1 MNDKILVVTHPD
13 DTLLQGIRI
22 AHIDLTEEQSS
33 IVSSGLLNCNV
44 GGNVINY
51 VWKLNEP
58 TEWLL
63 DKLLKSDI
71 IFFNAE
77 SPNQTLVGWL
87 AAQRNSYYFGNLK
100 DLQLVNDRTIYT
112 VDYVSTLLEKISKNY
127 EQI

>member
-1 MNDKILVVTHPD
+1 MNDRILVVTYPD

-44 GGNVINY
+44 GDNVINY

-58 TEWLL
+58 TDWLL

-71 IFFNAE
+71 IFFNAD
-77 SPNQTLVGWL
+77 SSNQTLVGWL
-87 AAQRNSYYFGNLK
+87 TAQRNSYYFGNLK
-100 DLQLVNDRTIYT
+100 DLRPVNDRTIYT
-112 VDYVSTLLEKISKNY
+112 VDYVSTLVEKISKNY